1 MKQITKTQHML
12 LIKHINKIS
21 GVLIKLSM
29 VKQFVSQED
38 GKSVEE
44 VILIA
49 TKVIILLN
57 FTTSQHKLMNHYLLL
72 TNYVINNSILN
83 KTRDTQDFSN

>member
-1 MKQITKTQHML
+1 MKQITKIQNML
-12 LIKHINKIS
+12 LTKHTNKIS

-57 FTTSQHKLMNHYLLL
+57 FTISQHKLMNHYLLL
-72 TNYVINNSILN
+72 MNYAINNLILN